1 MKKRKDRNIKIFQIQ
16 MICIVQSLYFIESKT
31 ESRDMSK
38 VTKLIDDMESV
49 RNRNSISNKI

>member
-1 MKKRKDRNIKIFQIQ
+1 

-38 VTKLIDDMESV
+38 VTKLIDDMESI